1 MHERVCVRAIGSK
14 EEIRVKI
21 LANRG
26 QRFLPNRQ
34 DDRFY
39 DPVFIGE
46 FRGGIS
52 RYVCRIC
59 CRGTNVR
66 ERLDRLTSAICRRHR
81 TSFSSEN
88 CSSEIVRF
96 VRTAHRDFRFCTAR
110 EENWLSSGE
119 RGNDWIVLF
128 NHRCRYDVTYWT
140 LIILYIFKYTLF
152 IVLDNGKVSRCLFL
166 FTHPFVTRYRQHH
179 VPTSWKNSLK
189 LRRGNGAKMFK
200 DHKDFHRWES
210 FIVIV
215 ARTQACNYRTFIN
228 NYF

>member
-110 EENWLSSGE
+110 EEN
-119 RGNDWIVLF
+119 
-128 NHRCRYDVTYWT
+128 
-140 LIILYIFKYTLF
+140 
-152 IVLDNGKVSRCLFL
+152 
-166 FTHPFVTRYRQHH
+166 
-179 VPTSWKNSLK
+179 
-189 LRRGNGAKMFK
+189 
-200 DHKDFHRWES
+200 
-210 FIVIV
+210 
-215 ARTQACNYRTFIN
+215 
-228 NYF
+228 

>member
-1 MHERVCVRAIGSK
+1 MYVQLDRRKRYEWRSLQIGDNVC
-14 EEIRVKI
+14 
-21 LANRG
+21 
-26 QRFLPNRQ
+26 Q

-39 DPVFIGE
+39 DLVFIGVFVSVNFE
-46 FRGGIS
+46 GGS
-52 RYVCRIC
+52 RVTFVG
-59 CRGTNVR
+59 GTNVR